1 MSIFIKAKEER
12 IMQNYPK
19 HFKELQEYM
28 GKLGKEIPKTMGA
41 FEQLHKSG
49 IADGSLSTK
58 IKELISLG
66 IAVTV
71 RCDGCIAFHVHG
83 ALEAGAGRDEITET
97 IGVAVLMGGGP
108 SVMYGCEA
116 LAALEQFEQA

>member
-1 MSIFIKAKEER
+1 MK
-12 IMQNYPK
+12 NYPT
-19 HFKELQEYM
+19 HFNELQEHM
-28 GKLGKEIPKTMGA
+28 KKLGKEIPETMGA
-41 FEQLHKSG
+41 FEKLHKSG
-49 IADGSLSTK
+49 VAEGSLSTK

-83 ALEAGAGRDEITET
+83 AIGAGATKDEIMET

-116 LAALEQFEQA
+116 LAAFEQFQETK